1 MKKKLLFELKSLYR
15 DSMRI
20 YGYEFGEGRKSACII
35 GAMRGNEIQPL
46 LSCGQLIKVLK
57 QYEAAGKIEKGKSIL
72 VIPSVNPYSMNIGKR
87 FWPTDDSD
95 INRMFPGYNKG
106 ETTQRIAA
114 AVFEEIK
121 DYENGIQFASFYI
134 PGAFLPHVRMMKTG
148 YENKALAKKFG
159 MPYVILRDPRPY
171 DSATLNFNWQIWE
184 ANAFSV
190 YTHDTT
196 SSDMAGIRQG
206 VDAVL
211 TYLSETGIVNSGLH
225 GRTSSQIINESD
237 MINVKSKSAGMFRRC
252 FDVNDYV
259 RKGEKIA
266 EIVNPYDF
274 TVISEVTSPVN
285 GTIFFTQQ
293 NPLTYANAVLFKIIP
308 EYGN

>member
-20 YGYEFGEGRKSACII
+20 YGYEFGEGRKSACIV
-35 GAMRGNEIQPL
+35 GAMRGNEVQQM
-46 LSCGQLIKVLK
+46 LSCGQLVKVLK
-57 QYEAAGKIEKGKSIL
+57 QYEAAGKIENGKSIL

-114 AVFEEIK
+114 AVFEQIK

-148 YENKALAKKFG
+148 YENKELARKFG

-190 YTHDTT
+190 YTHDTN
-196 SSDMAGIRQG
+196 SSDMTSIRQG
-206 VDAVL
+206 VDAVI
-211 TYLSETGIVNSGLH
+211 TFLSEMGIVNSGLH
-225 GRTSSQIINESD
+225 GRTNSHIINEAD
-237 MINVKSKSAGMFRRC
+237 MVNVKSKSAGMFRRYYS
-252 FDVNDYV
+252 VNDYV
-259 RKGEKIA
+259 KQGEKLA
-266 EIVNPYDF
+266 EIIDPYDF
-274 TVISEVTSPVN
+274 TVIREIISPVN

-293 NPLTYANAVLFKIIP
+293 NPLSYANAVLFKLI
-308 EYGN
+308 EEN